1 MRNGK
6 VETDLAMMAELAT
19 LAAQVKF
26 DFVRIF
32 RGFLVS
38 FILQTL
44 KNCTHLHTLDA
55 KVMYM
60 SLCATSIFFLSS
72 FLFKFVF
79 DDVPIISES
88 RSAMSQGH
96 PRNRLTS
103 TCLPSATIAKQKWS
117 SCLW

>member
-19 LAAQVKF
+19 LAALVKF

-32 RGFLVS
+32 RDFLVS

-44 KNCTHLHTLDA
+44 TNCTYVLTLDT

-72 FLFKFVF
+72 SLF
-79 DDVPIISES
+79 
-88 RSAMSQGH
+88 
-96 PRNRLTS
+96 
-103 TCLPSATIAKQKWS
+103 
-117 SCLW
+117 